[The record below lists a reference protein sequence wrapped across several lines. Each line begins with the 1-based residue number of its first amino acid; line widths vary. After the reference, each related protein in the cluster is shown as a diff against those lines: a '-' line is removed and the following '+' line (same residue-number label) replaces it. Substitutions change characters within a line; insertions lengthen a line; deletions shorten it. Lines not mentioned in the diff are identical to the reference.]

1 MGFAGGFR
9 HGSFLGIAAARRG
22 RYCATHAAKRQSAFT
37 APWPADHNGREWR
50 RGGAP
55 GDRMAKT
62 VTRQELT
69 AMVGRELG
77 ASDWFLIDQGRVDA
91 FADVTLDHQF
101 VHVDPERAKATPFGG
116 TIAHGFLTLSLLV
129 HLCLPFIPVLANR
142 KLVVN
147 YGFDKVRF
155 SSPVRVGKRIRAVG
169 KLGDV
174 SERRP
179 GNVTMRVDVTVE
191 IEGEEK
197 PALVAEWLS
206 LHVVE

>member
-1 MGFAGGFR
+1 
-9 HGSFLGIAAARRG
+9 
-22 RYCATHAAKRQSAFT
+22 
-37 APWPADHNGREWR
+37 
-50 RGGAP
+50 
-55 GDRMAKT
+55 MAQT
-62 VTRQELT
+62 VTRQQLT

-77 ASDWFLIDQGRVDA
+77 VSEWLLIDQARVNQ

-101 VHVDPERAKATPFGG
+101 VHVDLERAKATPFGG

-155 SSPVRVGKRIRAVG
+155 SAPVKVGKRVRAVG
-169 KLGDV
+169 KLGEV
-174 SERRP
+174 AERKP
-179 GNVTMRVDVTVE
+179 GNIVMRVDVTVE
-191 IEGEEK
+191 IEGENK

-206 LHVVE
+206 LHVVD

>member
-1 MGFAGGFR
+1 V
-9 HGSFLGIAAARRG
+9 RRG
-22 RYCATHAAKRQSAFT
+22 RYCATHGGKRQ
-37 APWPADHNGREWR
+37 PALPLEGRQTTIPLGELGAAR
-50 RGGAP
+50 AP
-55 GDRMAKT
+55 GGRMAQT

-77 ASDWFLIDQGRVDA
+77 ASGWFLIDQERVDA

-155 SSPVRVGKRIRAVG
+155 SAPVKVGKRIRGVG
-169 KLGDV
+169 KLGEV
-174 SERRP
+174 SERKP
-179 GNVTMRVDVTVE
+179 GSIVMRIDVTVE
-191 IEGEEK
+191 IEGENK

-206 LHVVE
+206 LHVVD

>member
-1 MGFAGGFR
+1 
-9 HGSFLGIAAARRG
+9 
-22 RYCATHAAKRQSAFT
+22 
-37 APWPADHNGREWR
+37 
-50 RGGAP
+50 
-55 GDRMAKT
+55 MAQT

-77 ASDWFLIDQGRVDA
+77 ASGWFLIDQERVDD

-101 VHVDPERAKATPFGG
+101 LHVDVEKAKKTPFKG

-142 KLVVN
+142 KLIVN

-155 SSPVRVGKRIRAVG
+155 SAPVKVGKRIRAVST
-169 KLGDV
+169 LGDV
-174 SERRP
+174 SERKP
-179 GNVTMRVDVTVE
+179 GNIILRVDVTVE
-191 IEGEEK
+191 IEGEDK

-206 LHVVE
+206 LHVVD